1 VTKAGSF
8 SPKINQLAYL
18 INFNNPARTFRLHP
32 TKIAMTAAPAQLTGV
47 TLAAIVVGFGLVA
60 EQ

>member
-1 VTKAGSF
+1 MTKAGSF
-8 SPKINQLAYL
+8 STEVYQLAYL
-18 INFNNPARTFRLHP
+18 IDFNNPTRTFRLHP